1 MSVLIGDYACLLVD
15 PATGEVLSLQVED
28 VLTKAID
35 EYPSIPGALS
45 IAGLRG
51 IAPTEVALVRPR
63 RKSDATHDREP
74 PAAATTGRE
83 RRNQEVIEAFLR
95 DPALFGEAIGDG

>member
-1 MSVLIGDYACLLVD
+1 LIGDYACLLVD

-45 IAGLRG
+45 IAELRG
-51 IAPTEVALVRPR
+51 VAPTEAALLRR
-63 RKSDATHDREP
+63 QRKSDATHDCEP
-74 PAAATTGRE
+74 LAAATTGRQ
-83 RRNQEVIEAFLR
+83 RRNQEVIDAFLR
-95 DPALFGEAIGDG
+95 DPALFGASLGDG